1 MNNFEFKQ
9 NENYFM
15 PVSLLPP
22 GKDERDALVGAHYRE
37 NQRYKVAYKTDREK
51 VQSLLPPGFIAKD
64 PAVISICFA
73 ECRGIDY
80 LAGGGYNLVCVDV
93 DVEFKGQRDY
103 AEGSYALVLWMNKFY
118 PILLGRE
125 LLGAAK
131 LMAEVPDANKLDD
144 EISFYA
150 AEEGTRLLEG
160 KLWGFKE
167 KSKQE
172 IDEMVKAGE
181 GKCWLGY
188 KHFPAVDLK
197 GADISYATYL
207 PTENVIKKAWKAEG
221 EFRFLGGIDWK
232 RAPLSW
238 NVANT
243 LSELPI
249 LEYVSA
255 EAWTES
261 SIYMPN
267 RKLL

>member
-1 MNNFEFKQ
+1 MGNFEFKE

-22 GKDERDALVGAHYRE
+22 GKDGRDALVGAHYRE
-37 NQRYKVAYKTDREK
+37 NRRYKIAYKTDREM
-51 VQSLLPPGFIAKD
+51 VQKLLPPGYIAKD
-64 PAVISICFA
+64 PAIISICFA

-80 LAGGGYNLVCVDV
+80 MAGGGYNLVCVDV
-93 DVEFKGQRDY
+93 DVEFRGKRDY
-103 AEGSYALVLWMNKFY
+103 AEGSYALVLWMDKFY

-131 LMAEVPDANKLDD
+131 LMAEVPDAHKLDNLVT
-144 EISFYA
+144 FYA
-150 AEEGTRLLEG
+150 SEEGTRLLEG
-160 KLWGFKE
+160 KLWNLRE
-167 KSKQE
+167 RNQE
-172 IDEMVKAGE
+172 EIEAMEKAGE

-188 KHFPAVDLK
+188 KHFPAVDLN
-197 GADISYATYL
+197 GADVSYATYL
-207 PTENVIKKAWKAEG
+207 PTENVIKKAWSAEG
-221 EFRFLGGIDWK
+221 EFRFIGNIDWK

-243 LSELPI
+243 LNQLPI
-249 LEYVSA
+249 MEYTGA